1 MHFFQRPVEV
11 RELIG
16 AKDLNPG
23 IMLPVER
30 GDGAG
35 CAGLN
40 CIRWVIEP

>member
-1 MHFFQRPVEV
+1 MHLFQRSLQV
-11 RELIG
+11 RELIS

-40 CIRWVIEP
+40 CIRRVIEP